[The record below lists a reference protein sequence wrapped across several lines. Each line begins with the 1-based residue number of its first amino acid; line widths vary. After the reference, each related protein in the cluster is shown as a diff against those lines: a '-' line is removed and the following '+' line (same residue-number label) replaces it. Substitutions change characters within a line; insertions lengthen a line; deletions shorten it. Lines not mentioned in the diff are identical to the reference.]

1 MAARKQPGGRPRDSR
16 VDHKILHTTRE
27 LIDEVGY
34 PALTVDQVA
43 ARAGVGKAAIYRRY
57 ASKAEMAFVAA
68 MHGQQPPPLADTGT
82 LHGDLL
88 ALVRA
93 FHVRMATP
101 LARHLAPALMS
112 EIAVNPELDTRFQN
126 TFLAA
131 EQASFAEI
139 IKRAAA
145 RGELAGPVDPAM
157 AHLLLLGS
165 LAAALYILHLPVDDA
180 MVTDLA
186 TAATA
191 GITTLA
197 HHHDQTAQPH

>member
-1 MAARKQPGGRPRDSR
+1 M
-16 VDHKILHTTRE
+16 DHKILQTTRE

-57 ASKAEMAFVAA
+57 ASKAEMAFVATV
-68 MHGQQPPPLADTGT
+68 HGQWPPPLADTGS
-82 LHGDLL
+82 LYGDLL
-88 ALVRA
+88 ALVRM
-93 FHVRMATP
+93 FHVRMAAP
-101 LARHLAPALMS
+101 AARHVAPALIS
-112 EIAVNPELDTRFQN
+112 ELAVNPELDTRFRD

-131 EQASFAEI
+131 EHAGLAEVI
-139 IKRAAA
+139 ERAVA

-165 LAAALYILHLPVDDA
+165 LAAGLYIINLPVDDT

-186 TAATA
+186 AATA
-191 GITTLA
+191 AGITALA
-197 HHHDQTAQPH
+197 DRHHSEPDRAAEPR